1 MAFWIDN
8 QCYSSTAR
16 EDFVNE
22 LKKNIQVDDF
32 GTCFQYS
39 CDEECFIEKSQKYLF
54 FLAFENNFCPDYV
67 SRSKNFA
74 FFPALRPSDF
84 EIIVTRMSTLY
95 RN

>member
-22 LKKNIQVDDF
+22 LKTHIQVDDF
-32 GTCFQYS
+32 GTCFQYT

-54 FLAFENNFCPDYV
+54 FLAFENNFCPDYI
-67 SRSKNFA
+67 SRSKTCA
-74 FFPALRPSDF
+74 FFQLSNSQIANPKS
-84 EIIVTRMSTLY
+84 S
-95 RN
+95 